1 MPKYHP
7 NINISGQI
15 NRFSVI
21 SRQMCLIPRAILQD
35 NRANMPNTNKLAL
48 LAASVMFSPFLY

>member
-15 NRFSVI
+15 DRFSVI
-21 SRQMCLIPRAILQD
+21 SRQVCLIPRAILQD
-35 NRANMPNTNKLAL
+35 NRANMPNTNKL
-48 LAASVMFSPFLY
+48 YEKDNWQGT